1 MWFRHYLLA
10 IIYKKLNKDNC
21 METFSVGN
29 GWDKKYAKPSCVAF
43 RGNHPSNKQKELGEA
58 NMLKTLK

>member
-1 MWFRHYLLA
+1 
-10 IIYKKLNKDNC
+10 

-29 GWDKKYAKPSCVAF
+29 GWDKKYAKPSYVAF
-43 RGNHPSNKQKELGEA
+43 GDNHPSNQQKGLGKA